1 MSSENKININ
11 GLRSLANDI
20 AAQYKMKGC
29 VILLN
34 DGDRGV
40 RIGTDGLDN
49 AEILYVSNLLTYY
62 TLKMEFEQTND

>member
-1 MSSENKININ
+1 MNNKNDTN
-11 GLRSLANDI
+11 GLRTLASDI
-20 AAQYKMKGC
+20 AAQYNVKGC

-34 DGDRGV
+34 DSNDGV

-62 TLKMEFEQTND
+62 TLKREFE